1 MKKTKPP
8 KPKAHTAEKGKD
20 KPQAT
25 PTQMVPPQIGFDR
38 LIRLEWIRAALEVR
52 TGQRSVD
59 QVEEMLSNAG
69 LGKEAMAKT
78 RTKLNGLCLQPRPEL
93 ADFVA
98 RGSNLLTAV
107 PPVPVVAIAWGMA
120 ITVYPFFAKVAELAG
135 RLTAIQG
142 DCSTLEIHRRISEF
156 YGERQVTKRATQAVL
171 QTQADWGAVERM
183 EKGKRIA
190 RRTPRTVTNEQ
201 AVAWLIEGLIRAIGR
216 PIPAAALQSHPVLF
230 PFLLDPSIAYVV
242 SKNPSLEMRT
252 EGGGG
257 PVVAVRAV
265 A

>member
-1 MKKTKPP
+1 MKRVQQPQKAKPAGKP
-8 KPKAHTAEKGKD
+8 KPKARA
-20 KPQAT
+20 AS
-25 PTQMVPPQIGFDR
+25 TQMVPPQIGFDR

-78 RTKLNGLCLQPRPEL
+78 RTKLNGLCLQPRPDL

-98 RGSNLLTAV
+98 RGSSLLTAV
-107 PPVPVVAIAWGMA
+107 PPVPVAAIAWGMA

-142 DCSTLEIHRRISEF
+142 DCSTLEIHRRISEV

-171 QTQADWGAVERM
+171 QTQADWGAVDRL

-190 RRTPRTVTNEQ
+190 RKPLIAVTNEQ
-201 AVAWLIEGLIRAIGR
+201 AVAWLIEGVVRAAGR
-216 PIPAAALQSHPVLF
+216 PISAAALQAHPILFPVL
-230 PFLLDPSIAYVV
+230 LDQPLAYVV
-242 SKNPSLEMRT
+242 SKNTNLEMRT

-257 PVVAVRAV
+257 TIVAFRSV